1 MIVTLEISLY
11 PLKDEYESDI
21 IPFIQSLNSNPELK
35 VFTNAMSTYVK
46 GEWGTVNNVLSTA
59 LESLW
64 SEGATS
70 STVVKIIPRDL
81 PIEDGFFN
89 L

>member
-1 MIVTLEISLY
+1 MTVTLEISLY

-21 IPFIQSLNSNPELK
+21 IPFIQSLNSNSEIQ
-35 VFTNAMSTYVK
+35 VYTNAMSTYVK
-46 GEWGTVNNVLSTA
+46 GDWEVVNNVMSTA

-64 SEGATS
+64 SKGGTS
-70 STVVKIIPRDL
+70 STVMKIIPRDL
-81 PIEDGFFN
+81 PVETGFFR

>member
-46 GEWGTVNNVLSTA
+46 GEWSTVNNVLSTA

-64 SEGATS
+64 SEGGTS
-70 STVVKIIPRDL
+70 STVMKIIPRDL
-81 PIEDGFFN
+81 PIEDGFFR